1 MPPLRAAD
9 LPPRSGWFG
18 IGHSRKCLKFQKA
31 ILAERS
37 EADAARAWAQA
48 GVGET
53 QWRRLNTI
61 LNNETWSLFQDG
73 WFLPDDELFQILF
86 DRDDLYLFI
95 CEVEDQF
102 QRTFTVDE
110 DSRPWP
116 PTLTLGE
123 FYEIIRESPPGPP
136 ERKFH
141 KGCCAVILCALIA
154 PAIIAAVWSFYR
166 GVTFSAACQFTAMVF
181 FCTVIGE
188 ILLSCLVSLISIP
201 FSRK

>member
-9 LPPRSGWFG
+9 LPPRSGWFDFG
-18 IGHSRKCLKFQKA
+18 YTSKCEKIQKA
-31 ILAERS
+31 VLAGRS
-37 EADAARAWAQA
+37 EAEAAQMWALV
-48 GVGET
+48 GVEET
-53 QWRRLNTI
+53 EWRRLNTI
-61 LNNETWSLFQDG
+61 LNNECWSRYKG
-73 WFLPDDELFQILF
+73 WFLPEDELFQIIF
-86 DRDDLYLFI
+86 DSDDLFLFI

-102 QRTFTVDE
+102 QRTLSTDDDPV
-110 DSRPWP
+110 PWR

-141 KGCCAVILCALIA
+141 KGCCALILCALIA
-154 PAIIAAVWSFYR
+154 PAIIAAIWSFYR